1 MWRFLQR
8 HHSKAAY
15 GFQHATYAAI
25 LGAVIVACVSGLTR
39 TAGAQEEQLFKTGQ
53 ADHPILIGE
62 HAGWNKN
69 CDAIAPPALYL
80 YEPPRHGSVCARV
93 EDVKIH
99 VMYVGNVAQCVGRV
113 VRGVQFIYRPDRG
126 FAGDDGLRYAAQYPS
141 VLRTM
146 SVAVTVTAH
155 PPGAPDTSN
164 IASPLQQAPQS
175 PVPVPACDELVF

>member
-1 MWRFLQR
+1 MWCFLRR
-8 HHSKAAY
+8 HHSKAAVRY
-15 GFQHATYAAI
+15 RTTHVAI

-39 TAGAQEEQLFKTGQ
+39 TAGAEEEQLFKSGQ
-53 ADHPILIGE
+53 AGHAILIGE

-99 VMYVGNVAQCVGRV
+99 VMYLGNAAQCVGHV

-126 FAGDDGLRYAAQYPS
+126 YAGDDGLRYAAQSPY

-146 SVAVTVTAH
+146 AVAVTVTA
-155 PPGAPDTSN
+155 PGAPGTSN
-164 IASPLQQAPQS
+164 IAAPTSQAPQS
-175 PVPVPACDELVF
+175 PVPVPACEELVF